1 MATLSSNEIKKEKII
16 IYRDQPHIVISHE
29 MKKFGRGGAS
39 NSTKLKNLITGS
51 NISVT
56 FSGSEKAD
64 EADVVSNNIQ
74 FLYSDETKA
83 YFMDP
88 ISFEQVEVEIEN
100 IPGERSFL
108 KEEELYLG
116 MFFNDKIISITLP
129 KKMSLEV
136 TSASSRVKGDT
147 ANNPQK
153 EVTVETGFVVKV
165 PMFIKQ
171 GDIIQINTD
180 EGSYTG
186 KDN

>member
-1 MATLSSNEIKKEKII
+1 
-16 IYRDQPHIVISHE
+16 
-29 MKKFGRGGAS
+29 
-39 NSTKLKNLITGS
+39 
-51 NISVT
+51 
-56 FSGSEKAD
+56 
-64 EADVVSNNIQ
+64 
-74 FLYSDETKA
+74 
-83 YFMDP
+83 
-88 ISFEQVEVEIEN
+88 
-100 IPGERSFL
+100 
-108 KEEELYLG
+108 

>member
-88 ISFEQVEVEIEN
+88 ISFEQVESRDRKYSWRE
-100 IPGERSFL
+100 
-108 KEEELYLG
+108 K
-116 MFFNDKIISITLP
+116 FFKRRRALP
-129 KKMSLEV
+129 WNV
-136 TSASSRVKGDT
+136 F
-147 ANNPQK
+147 Q
-153 EVTVETGFVVKV
+153 
-165 PMFIKQ
+165 
-171 GDIIQINTD
+171 
-180 EGSYTG
+180 
-186 KDN
+186 